1 MNLKCQ
7 TFLIKYV
14 RINLYNSI
22 PYTLEFTAIQ
32 YTKSIT
38 ALLLLLLLLSLY
50 VYTLFLQMK
59 LKVRLDKHIQMLEII
74 NEKNSIM
81 CHLL

>member
-22 PYTLEFTAIQ
+22 PYKLEFTAIQ
-32 YTKSIT
+32 YMKSIT
-38 ALLLLLLLLSLY
+38 ALTNAFIYES
-50 VYTLFLQMK
+50 T
-59 LKVRLDKHIQMLEII
+59 R
-74 NEKNSIM
+74 N
-81 CHLL
+81 

>member
-22 PYTLEFTAIQ
+22 PYKLEFTAIQ
-32 YTKSIT
+32 YKKSIT
-38 ALLLLLLLLSLY
+38 ALTYAFIYES
-50 VYTLFLQMK
+50 TG
-59 LKVRLDKHIQMLEII
+59 
-74 NEKNSIM
+74 N
-81 CHLL
+81 

>member
-14 RINLYNSI
+14 QLNLYNLL
-22 PYTLEFTAIQ
+22 PYILEFTAIQ

-38 ALLLLLLLLSLY
+38 ALTYAFIYES
-50 VYTLFLQMK
+50 T
-59 LKVRLDKHIQMLEII
+59 R
-74 NEKNSIM
+74 N
-81 CHLL
+81 

>member
-22 PYTLEFTAIQ
+22 PYKLEFTAIQ
-32 YTKSIT
+32 CTKIDYCSY
-38 ALLLLLLLLSLY
+38 LLLSFALVIKY
-50 VYTLFLQMK
+50 
-59 LKVRLDKHIQMLEII
+59 VRLRKCEDKVAG
-74 NEKNSIM
+74 N
-81 CHLL
+81 

>member
-22 PYTLEFTAIQ
+22 PYKLEFTAVQ
-32 YTKSIT
+32 YTTLIT
-38 ALLLLLLLLSLY
+38 ALTYAFIYDS
-50 VYTLFLQMK
+50 T
-59 LKVRLDKHIQMLEII
+59 R
-74 NEKNSIM
+74 N
-81 CHLL
+81 